1 MFAFAHK
8 FKLRITRYFV
18 GDLLKL
24 ISSNY
29 LKASTDK
36 SDQDECVLAECKVQ
50 ELDKENKNGRIYSS
64 ESVEVDDDGFS
75 II

>member
-1 MFAFAHK
+1 M
-8 FKLRITRYFV
+8 LIIPLQQNYFNNFIS
-18 GDLLKL
+18 LFL
-24 ISSNY
+24 ISNNY
-29 LKASTDK
+29 LKVSTDE
-36 SDQDECVLAECKVQ
+36 SDQDKYALAECEVQ